1 MEYLFEFV
9 EYILQTYTSEL
20 VVGILG
26 SIIGGW
32 IANSANQRRLR
43 EVPRK
48 HVQKL
53 GWVFQDAKIG
63 KISEAVQNAKKI
75 VRACNILRDSFANI
89 SKLLNS
95 DIDELEE
102 LIGKIESK
110 AQDSTMQVSR
120 RDIQIITEQIYSKIN
135 VIADTWEF
143 KKYELEKEIDIML
156 VRFGVY
162 EAKQ

>member
-1 MEYLFEFV
+1 M
-9 EYILQTYTSEL
+9 
-20 VVGILG
+20 
-26 SIIGGW
+26 
-32 IANSANQRRLR
+32 
-43 EVPRK
+43 
-48 HVQKL
+48 
-53 GWVFQDAKIG
+53 
-63 KISEAVQNAKKI
+63 
-75 VRACNILRDSFANI
+75 RDSFANI

>member
-1 MEYLFEFV
+1 
-9 EYILQTYTSEL
+9 
-20 VVGILG
+20 
-26 SIIGGW
+26 
-32 IANSANQRRLR
+32 
-43 EVPRK
+43 
-48 HVQKL
+48 
-53 GWVFQDAKIG
+53 
-63 KISEAVQNAKKI
+63 
-75 VRACNILRDSFANI
+75 LRDSFANI